1 MWLYMCMAASACP
14 APGPRRA
21 AAGRPGARVRIS
33 GSYEQGVRGGR
44 IDRSVGRHLH
54 GRASMRQGAGAGF
67 PISASPRGWFI
78 INSPEESCVLL
89 SDPRA
94 PQWHEWIARA
104 RAAAGGGRPQRGS
117 VCLHAGTLKTF
128 HLYDAQR
135 RFITAIHLCQTVFII
150 VYGFFN
156 KPSPMAKFMPRSSF
170 FLKKNF
176 PSPPCW
182 FGKFL
187 NPV

>member
-1 MWLYMCMAASACP
+1 MAVHVHGRFCM
-14 APGPRRA
+14 
-21 AAGRPGARVRIS
+21 PGARTPASGGLPAGRARTDLRLVRT
-33 GSYEQGVRGGR
+33 GSAWGE
-44 IDRSVGRHLH
+44 DRSIGRSTPA
-54 GRASMRQGAGAGF
+54 RARLNEARRRRRFSDFRF
-67 PISASPRGWFI
+67 ASRLVHHQLA
-78 INSPEESCVLL
+78 EESCVLL

-170 FLKKNF
+170 KKNSHLRLAGLVNF
-176 PSPPCW
+176 
-182 FGKFL
+182 
-187 NPV
+187 